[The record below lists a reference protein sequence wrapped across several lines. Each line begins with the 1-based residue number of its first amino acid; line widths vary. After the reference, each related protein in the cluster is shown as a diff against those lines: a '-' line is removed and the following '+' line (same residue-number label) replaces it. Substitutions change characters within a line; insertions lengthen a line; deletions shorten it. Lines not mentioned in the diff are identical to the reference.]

1 MKEKIADFME
11 LVDMNQSF
19 DFDIEQYVEDSQTR
33 EDQKAEQNRVSGTL
47 SDENEYVIYT
57 NAFVEDFGKDGEG
70 YYIDYTPYLQVAD
83 GQGLL
88 IISKLPQG
96 GLRITG
102 KSRAEEKIEEIKR
115 LVFEFLPDVDIKLAK
130 FDIISIN

>member
-1 MKEKIADFME
+1 MS
-11 LVDMNQSF
+11 QSF
-19 DFDIEQYVEDSQTR
+19 DFDIEQYVEDSQNK
-33 EDQKAEQNRVSGTL
+33 EDQRAQQNRISGTL

-70 YYIDYTPYLQVAD
+70 YYIDYTPYLEVAD

-88 IISKLPQG
+88 IMSKLPQG

-115 LVFEFLPDVDIKLAK
+115 LIFEFLPDVDIKLAK
-130 FDIISIN
+130 FEIILIN

>member
-1 MKEKIADFME
+1 ME